1 MPSDTNSPNKEYKS
15 VSPNDGYQMSDNEPS
30 DGPIQLKK
38 QLGLMNGV
46 GIIVGVII
54 GSGIFISPKGV
65 LLNAGS
71 VGLSMIVW
79 LSCGLLVMCGAL
91 CYAELGTAIP
101 KSGGE
106 FAYLKESF
114 GPLSAFLY
122 LWVTFLIIYPTGNAI
137 IALTFAEY
145 ILSPLYSGCKAPELA
160 VQLLAAAVTGTSLF
174 LHIYIYIIS
183 YNYCINNPFLII
195 IKLN

>member
-1 MPSDTNSPNKEYKS
+1 MTNVDGESKEYKS
-15 VSPNDGYQMSDNEPS
+15 TSNKSDGGMSDKKPS
-30 DGPIQLKK
+30 NGPIQLQK

-122 LWVTFLIIYPTGNAI
+122 LWVTFLIVYPTGNAI

-145 ILSPLYSGCKAPELA
+145 ILSFLYTGCKAPELA
-160 VQLLAAAVTGTSLF
+160 VQLIAAAVIG
-174 LHIYIYIIS
+174 
-183 YNYCINNPFLII
+183 
-195 IKLN
+195 K

>member
-1 MPSDTNSPNKEYKS
+1 MSYSNGANNDGKRS
-15 VSPNDGYQMSDNEPS
+15 VSSNSGSKIFDSEPS
-30 DGPIQLKK
+30 SGPIQLKK

-65 LLNAGS
+65 LLSAGS
-71 VGLSMIVW
+71 IGSSMIVW

-106 FAYLKESF
+106 FAYLKEAF

-145 ILSPLYSGCKAPELA
+145 ILQPLYPDCKAPELA
-160 VQLLAAAVTGTSLF
+160 VQLLAAAVIRT
-174 LHIYIYIIS
+174 
-183 YNYCINNPFLII
+183 
-195 IKLN
+195 

>member
-1 MPSDTNSPNKEYKS
+1 MPSDTNILKKEYKI
-15 VSPNDGYQMSDNEPS
+15 VSPNNGNQMSDNQPS

-122 LWVTFLIIYPTGNAI
+122 IWVTFLIIYPTGNAI

-160 VQLLAAAVTGTSLF
+160 VQLIAAAITGKSSSLLLLF
-174 LHIYIYIIS
+174 TA
-183 YNYCINNPFLII
+183 II
-195 IKLN
+195 IILTLNMKQNIL

>member
-1 MPSDTNSPNKEYKS
+1 MSFTNGARKENSRVSSNFNNKMP
-15 VSPNDGYQMSDNEPS
+15 DNELS
-30 DGPIQLKK
+30 EGPIQLKK

-145 ILSPLYSGCKAPELA
+145 ILSPLYSGCQAPKLA
-160 VQLLAAAVTGTSLF
+160 VQLIAAAV
-174 LHIYIYIIS
+174 I
-183 YNYCINNPFLII
+183 C
-195 IKLN
+195 K